1 MPSGETLPSTV
12 CFTTLTLRKLKTLL
26 NLVSVTLK
34 TKFSELLYVSKTTH
48 LEPYETF
55 KDDPL
60 RVLRC
65 FRFKARFDFDI
76 HEDIYKALERQDIHE
91 SLRTKVSK

>member
-1 MPSGETLPSTV
+1 MGTPLTDALRRDFTINSLFYNLDTKLVEDWTEQGITDLHRKILRTPLPP
-12 CFTTLTLRKLKTLL
+12 
-26 NLVSVTLK
+26 LV
-34 TKFSELLYVSKTTH
+34 
-48 LEPYETF
+48 TF

-65 FRFKARFDFDI
+65 FRFKARFNFTV
-76 HEDIYKALERQDIHE
+76 HESIYESLLNHEVHE

>member
-1 MPSGETLPSTV
+1 
-12 CFTTLTLRKLKTLL
+12 
-26 NLVSVTLK
+26 VTLK
-34 TKFSELLYVSKTTH
+34 TKSSELLYVSKVINS
-48 LEPYETF
+48 EPYETF

-91 SLRTKVSK
+91 SLRTKVSKERIGIEVSGMLKAKHPLSAFA

>member
-1 MPSGETLPSTV
+1 M
-12 CFTTLTLRKLKTLL
+12 RIKIIKI
-26 NLVSVTLK
+26 
-34 TKFSELLYVSKTTH
+34 
-48 LEPYETF
+48 EPYETF

-65 FRFKARFDFDI
+65 FRFKARFDFEI

-91 SLRTKVSK
+91 SLRTKVSKERIGIELSGMLKAKHPLSAFSEVRKYGYWNIMFAIPK